1 MDEKLEELIERGM
14 KMLDAA
20 DRQEAEKRRLEEE
33 ERQKRIEDEW
43 AAIISL
49 LPEVLVPHLVKDDL
63 PLGGLNYGNR
73 LNFKMDG
80 LEGFQAVVIRTE
92 GVWHLNGYMVADGQ
106 YGLPYRPELLALA
119 LAHARRLFIREHGKR
134 EVSILQELAKGITQ
148 SLKNS
153 MER

>member
-33 ERQKRIEDEW
+33 ERQKRIENEW
-43 AAIISL
+43 SAIISL
-49 LPEVLVPHLVKDDL
+49 LPEVLVPHLVKDNL
-63 PLGGLNYGNR
+63 PLGGLNYENR

-80 LEGFQAVVIRTE
+80 LEGFQAVVIRSE

-106 YGLPYRPELLALA
+106 YGLPYRPEQLAQA
-119 LAHARRLFIREHGKR
+119 LAHARRLYIQNFGNRVAMAVRELGGGM
-134 EVSILQELAKGITQ
+134 Q
-148 SLKNS
+148 
-153 MER
+153 